1 VQKKQSKKEE
11 VDGKGLV
18 ETIRRT
24 RRVAMSWNQELKES
38 ALPDLKAHVDV
49 LNGESV
55 SSKQLFFLCMGMGI
69 QRDFMGEIPPR
80 KSDSVRLE
88 YLDEKDFA
96 LLKTVAL
103 AYKKDFSIL
112 LDEDA
117 AYDIAEQFASGGLQI
132 FADEMKSQLNFSV
145 WLISQLS
152 SNLEEFLRQN

>member
-1 VQKKQSKKEE
+1 MQKKQSKKEE

-103 AYKKDFSIL
+103 AHKKDFSIL
-112 LDEDA
+112 RYN
-117 AYDIAEQFASGGLQI
+117 AYRCLPN
-132 FADEMKSQLNFSV
+132 SQSKFQYCRIHSEV
-145 WLISQLS
+145 
-152 SNLEEFLRQN
+152 ECKM